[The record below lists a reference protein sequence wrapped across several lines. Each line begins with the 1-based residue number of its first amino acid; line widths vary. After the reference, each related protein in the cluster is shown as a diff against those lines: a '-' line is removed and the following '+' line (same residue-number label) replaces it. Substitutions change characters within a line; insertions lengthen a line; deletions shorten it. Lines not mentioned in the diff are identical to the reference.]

1 MEDLSNIHPLMEYE
15 TLTSY
20 SNPTREVAKNQRT
33 AEIARYKH
41 IYMSKKYLN
50 G

>member
-20 SNPTREVAKNQRT
+20 SNPTREVTEKLENSRNCQV
-33 AEIARYKH
+33 
-41 IYMSKKYLN
+41 
-50 G
+50 